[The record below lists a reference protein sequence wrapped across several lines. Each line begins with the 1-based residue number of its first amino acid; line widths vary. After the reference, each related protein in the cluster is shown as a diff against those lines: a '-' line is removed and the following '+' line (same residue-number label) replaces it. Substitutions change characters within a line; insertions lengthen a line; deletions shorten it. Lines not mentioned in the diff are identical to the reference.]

1 MARGQSTRFK
11 EIGHREQPMRFA
23 PMQRFGPSR
32 PGKGWNQMSSH
43 SLDRQLMMRFLA
55 RYRGTMWIVVIAS
68 VLVNLL
74 VFAGSIYMLLVYD
87 SVLPSRSLPTLMG
100 LFAMLAL
107 VYLMQAGLE
116 AIRGEALLTLA
127 NAVHR
132 DLFEAVHHAAVSRS
146 IRSQREIEGQQL
158 TRDLDQVHGFLA
170 GSGPIAIIDLPWVI
184 LFLIVLTALHWAL
197 GLTALVGTLILAGL
211 TWWTSA
217 RSATG
222 TRELVEL
229 TGRRMAAN
237 QAELRFAEAARAMGM
252 HERLLQRSKRWDE
265 AFLATQSYLSRTV
278 SRFGGAGRLFRLFLQ
293 SAMLTVGALL
303 VIDGKASG
311 GVILGASILAGR
323 ALAPVDMALGS
334 ARSLSAAR
342 AGWTRIVSAIADDRR
357 VAVTAIDLPQPSH
370 EVVLRDVWVV
380 PPGAQRPVIAGVNLD
395 LKPGQALA
403 VIGPSAAGKSTLAKA
418 LLGIWPVSRGDVRID
433 GATHDQWDAE
443 VLGASFGYLPQAI
456 ELIEGTIGENISR
469 FDPAAASSAI
479 IAAAEAA
486 GMHETILRLPSGYD
500 TVVNPGGGELSAGQR
515 QRLGLARAL
524 YGEPFVVV
532 LDEPNSNLD
541 AAGDAA
547 LAQAILSVR
556 NRGGIAVMVTHRPAT
571 LGPITH
577 VAIVSA
583 GRLIDYG
590 ERDAVMRRVHE
601 GPAIANPAPDPQ
613 LAAVRP

>member
-1 MARGQSTRFK
+1 M
-11 EIGHREQPMRFA
+11 
-23 PMQRFGPSR
+23 
-32 PGKGWNQMSSH
+32 
-43 SLDRQLMMRFLA
+43 
-55 RYRGTMWIVVIAS
+55 IAS

-74 VFAGSIYMLLVYD
+74 VFAGSVYMLLVYD
-87 SVLPSRSLPTLMG
+87 SVLPSRSLPTLIG

-127 NAVHR
+127 NTVHR
-132 DLFEAVHHAAVSRS
+132 DLFDAVHYAAVSRS
-146 IRSQREIEGQQL
+146 LRSQRESEGQQL

-170 GSGPIAIIDLPWVI
+170 GSGPVAIIDLPWVI
-184 LFLIVLTALHWAL
+184 LFLLVLAALHWAL
-197 GLTALVGTLILAGL
+197 GLTALIGTFILAGL

-265 AFLATQSYLSRTV
+265 AFLATQTYLSRTV

-323 ALAPVDMALGS
+323 ALAPVDLALGN

-342 AGWTRIVSAIADDRR
+342 AGWSRIVASVADGRR
-357 VAVTAIDLPQPSH
+357 PAASAIDLPPPSH
-370 EVVLRDVWVV
+370 EIALRDVWVV

-418 LLGIWPVSRGDVRID
+418 LLGIWPVSRGEVRID

-443 VLGASFGYLPQAI
+443 TLGASFGYLPQAI
-456 ELIEGTIGENISR
+456 ELLDGTIGENIAR
-469 FDPAAASSAI
+469 FDPAASSTAI

-486 GMHETILRLPSGYD
+486 GMHETILRLPGGYD
-500 TVVNPGGGELSAGQR
+500 TVINPAGGELSAGQR

-524 YGEPFVVV
+524 YGDPFVVV

-547 LAQAILSVR
+547 LAQAIVGIR

-577 VAIVSA
+577 VAVVSA
-583 GRLIDYG
+583 GRLIDFG
-590 ERDAVMRRVHE
+590 ERDAVMRRTRE
-601 GPAIANPAPDPQ
+601 STAGGNPAPDPQ
-613 LAAVRP
+613 IAAVQL